1 MSAAQNIKLRKT
13 DMILWATN
21 QHFSKQENAFI
32 NLTVSIASVV
42 LIDNMTDKERNYD
55 YVC

>member
-21 QHFSKQENAFI
+21 QHFNKQENAFI
-32 NLTVSIASVV
+32 KLTVSVASVV
-42 LIDNMTDKERNYD
+42 LIDNMTEKERNYD